1 MELDKMLKL
10 NFGKRRYVM
19 IVKHKKSSTIKRVFY
34 YNRDRIEILLDAY
47 WALEFGGADR
57 ITIRGVNN
65 RKKILFE
72 IHNTKEFD
80 EIFRSIYGPNAN
92 YFVFACR
99 NK

>member
-1 MELDKMLKL
+1 MELDKMSKL
-10 NFGKRRYVM
+10 NFGKSRYVM
-19 IVKHKKSSTIKRVFY
+19 IVKHKKASTIKRVFY

-57 ITIRGVNN
+57 VTIRRTKN

-72 IHNTKEFD
+72 IYNIREFD
-80 EIFRSIYGPNAN
+80 EIWKRLYGPNAN

-99 NK
+99 R